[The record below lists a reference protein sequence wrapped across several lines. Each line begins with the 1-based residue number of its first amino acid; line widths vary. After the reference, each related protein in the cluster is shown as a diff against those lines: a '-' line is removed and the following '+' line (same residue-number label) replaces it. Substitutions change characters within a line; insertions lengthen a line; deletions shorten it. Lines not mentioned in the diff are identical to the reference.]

1 LLFIDGVWRTF
12 NFLFTKNLH
21 FMSYS
26 NATAILLVAYAGVML
41 FFAIRGARRTKSLAD
56 YALGSQG
63 FSPLVVGLSLAAGIT
78 SAATFIIN
86 PGFVALYGWSAFL
99 AMSLIIPMGLYGSLV
114 VLTQEFSSL
123 RGFRESA
130 YAVAGV
136 DVAQVRRRAAG
147 YLVCV
152 TGVSAAYVL
161 LYR

>member
-26 NATAILLVAYAGVML
+26 NATAILLVAYVGVML

-86 PGFVALYGWSAFL
+86 PGFVALYG
-99 AMSLIIPMGLYGSLV
+99 
-114 VLTQEFSSL
+114 
-123 RGFRESA
+123 
-130 YAVAGV
+130 
-136 DVAQVRRRAAG
+136 
-147 YLVCV
+147 
-152 TGVSAAYVL
+152 
-161 LYR
+161 